1 MKKYILPLVIIFVLI
16 LSIII
21 FASIDNNDT
30 PVVEQ
35 PLDIQ
40 TEIPEQPKENKTA
53 VSVYEEYNVEPGSY
67 EAYLLDMYSGD
78 NSNSGEDLDG
88 DGIPDRFP
96 PTL

>member
-1 MKKYILPLVIIFVLI
+1 MKKFIIPLVIIFVVI

-21 FASIDNNDT
+21 FASINNNDT
-30 PVVEQ
+30 PVVD
-35 PLDIQ
+35 PSDVQ
-40 TEIPEQPKENKTA
+40 TEIPEQQKENKTA

-88 DGIPDRFP
+88 DGIPDRLLE
-96 PTL
+96 TL